1 MKKQLLQKS
10 DEIEDFV
17 GSRVSNEEKCY
28 YLFGPGSV
36 GLCWLALGEPS
47 IGLFWRSSKDSF
59 LESLLH
65 PHSFYYLISSGW

>member
-1 MKKQLLQKS
+1 MKLLLQKS

-17 GSRVSNEEKCY
+17 GSQVSNEEKCY
-28 YLFGPGSV
+28 YLFGPDSV
-36 GLCWLALGEPS
+36 GLCCLALGEPT

-65 PHSFYYLISSGW
+65 PLGFYYLISSGW